1 MKKRNSR
8 WDDEPRLDEK
18 GQPIVVYPCA
28 TDIVIFR
35 LLQRYRYLPIDFIV
49 AHTGL
54 SYSYLKHR
62 LDVLAR
68 KPNKFLNRPDK
79 QRVQPNANYRFLI
92 YELAFRGETVLKD
105 HLLSSTEPRLCD
117 EHLFS
122 HSLMVSET
130 IVSLDIGNPRE
141 MIWWPEI
148 SERHA
153 MTFAAPHRSIPVHIE
168 HHFASSGKKVADF
181 DYYNDSNGPFG
192 VRYDD
197 G

>member
-8 WDDEPRLDEK
+8 WDDEPRLDAK
-18 GQPIVVYPCA
+18 GKPIVVYPCA

-105 HLLSSTEPRLCD
+105 HLLSSTEPRLGD
-117 EHLFS
+117 EHLFA

-130 IVSLDIGNPRE
+130 IVSLDIAAE
-141 MIWWPEI
+141 KMIWWPEI
-148 SERHA
+148 
-153 MTFAAPHRSIPVHIE
+153 AARLKEPHRFIPVHIE
-168 HHFASSGKKVADF
+168 HHFRDGTKKIDF

-192 VRYDD
+192 VR
-197 G
+197 